1 MTTTISTS
9 MHGAVRAIRHA
20 GDHVVVAGEDRATL
34 HEISR
39 YGAKQIMT
47 VSLAPSIRSRIRSV
61 TAKEILHPPDL
72 RRIKNLHEAPMNWPL
87 PHLHGR
93 FWDDSDS

>member
-9 MHGAVRAIRHA
+9 MHGAVRAVRHA
-20 GDHVVVAGEDRATL
+20 GDHVVVVGEDRATL

-47 VSLAPSIRSRIRSV
+47 VSLTPSTRSRIGSV
-61 TAKEILHPPDL
+61 TAKEILHPP
-72 RRIKNLHEAPMNWPL
+72 NLKESERGAHELATASPAWSVL
-87 PHLHGR
+87 G
-93 FWDDSDS
+93 